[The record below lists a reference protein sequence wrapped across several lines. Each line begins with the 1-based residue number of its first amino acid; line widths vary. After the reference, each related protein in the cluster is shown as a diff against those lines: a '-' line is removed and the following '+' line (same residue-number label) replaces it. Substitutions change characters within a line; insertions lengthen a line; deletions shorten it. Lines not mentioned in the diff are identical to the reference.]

1 MNGKRWPPVD
11 ASISTDTNVRKR
23 FPSGVMTSSTVVT
36 ADGLALITHHQPLL
50 ILYADGPESSA
61 FPCGCIPDFFLAGEG
76 DFCYSAVHK
85 LISRAIQ
92 VETNAS
98 GDSVAETEEA
108 TGTLR
113 HESSTNV
120 QMMIWNAEGA
130 TSDDPILTRFDFNKE
145 KPTKEE
151 ERREN
156 SAYVVKPLRWPDSS
170 SSQFR

>member
-1 MNGKRWPPVD
+1 MLTARNRPHFRAD
-11 ASISTDTNVRKR
+11 AYRI
-23 FPSGVMTSSTVVT
+23 
-36 ADGLALITHHQPLL
+36 
-50 ILYADGPESSA
+50 
-61 FPCGCIPDFFLAGEG
+61 FFLAGEG

-120 QMMIWNAEGA
+120 QMMI
-130 TSDDPILTRFDFNKE
+130 
-145 KPTKEE
+145 
-151 ERREN
+151 
-156 SAYVVKPLRWPDSS
+156 
-170 SSQFR
+170 